1 MGETGS
7 IAKYRQQW
15 QDMDPKFKWAMGAVV
30 IAGVI
35 LIATK
40 SREREQYRQQ
50 DEARKVA
57 QAVQGGG
64 RNGSLLPNDGNNF
77 SALPTTSRNQGLED
91 LLASLDKARAEAKDA
106 QDHAKGLDD
115 QVKKLNE
122 RLVLV
127 ETRVPSTGN
136 RIPALA
142 AGTFPDGTASN
153 QPAYENLPAPVD
165 FDKTGNSPAGKD
177 TDRSPFSDAAASPD
191 PSPKAVAPTTMHV
204 WEPEASQARARPK
217 EDAPPLTVPVNSALE
232 SVMLTGVNA
241 RSNSAGGAA
250 SGTILSANN
259 VGAPFVTRIK
269 GNAILPNGWKVSDFN
284 DCFISGTGI
293 AVLSTERANVIA
305 NVMSCIDKHGN
316 VFEGTVK
323 AYGVDLDGIQGISGR
338 VVTKQGSLL
347 AKTALAGVASGLGSA
362 FAPTALP
369 SYNQNTQSGD
379 RQGILYPN
387 PNLIAGSA
395 LGGGVSEAGRA
406 LSKFYLDY
414 AKEMFP
420 VVEVNAGT
428 RVTWILQESV
438 ELTPLKKAK

>member
-7 IAKYRQQW
+7 IAKFRQQW

-57 QAVQGGG
+57 QAPQGGG
-64 RNGSLLPNDGNNF
+64 RNAQALPNGGNNF
-77 SALPTTSRNQGLED
+77 SALPTTNRNQGLED

-106 QDHAKGLDD
+106 QDHAKGLDE

-122 RLVLV
+122 RLALV
-127 ETRVPSTGN
+127 ETRGSSAGGRTA
-136 RIPALA
+136 ALA
-142 AGTFPDGTASN
+142 AGAFPNGAAAN
-153 QPAYENLPAPVD
+153 LPAYENLPAPVD
-165 FDKTGNSPAGKD
+165 FDKPGRSPAGTD
-177 TDRSPFSDAAASPD
+177 TDRSPFIDPAASPD
-191 PSPKAVAPTTMHV
+191 PSPKAVTPTTMRV
-204 WEPEASQARARPK
+204 WAPEAIQAMARQK
-217 EDAPPLTVPVNSALE
+217 EEALPLTVPVNSALE

-316 VFEGTVK
+316 VFEGPVK